1 MLKNQCRSETFS
13 RHLGKNIADFFFQF
27 ALLTRINFQADMTF
41 HAISSFVRS
50 WEGWLIIQL
59 NWKSLHSSTRGQ
71 LNKGTTSV
79 VFLQL
84 QSAHVN
90 FQLITD

>member
-13 RHLGKNIADFFFQF
+13 RHLGKNIAVFFFQF

-59 NWKSLHSSTRGQ
+59 NWKSLHSSTR
-71 LNKGTTSV
+71 NYKCSFFTTAECACKFSTY
-79 VFLQL
+79 
-84 QSAHVN
+84 N
-90 FQLITD
+90 